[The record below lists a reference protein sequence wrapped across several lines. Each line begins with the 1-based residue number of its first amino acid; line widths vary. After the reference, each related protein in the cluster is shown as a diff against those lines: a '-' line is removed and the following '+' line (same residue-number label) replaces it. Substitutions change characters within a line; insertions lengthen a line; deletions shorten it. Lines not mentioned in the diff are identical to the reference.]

1 MRKSSARPRQFLNR
15 RGAKR
20 LALLVPLLALAAA
33 ATRAEDPATRSPA
46 VETTHAES
54 AEAAESESHAENA
67 ESAEPADAGWTP
79 LLLQVGWPSEDFDES
94 SLKDVYG
101 LSLGLF
107 TAAADDV
114 VGAQLSLGLPAA
126 RGTVWGVQAGLFG
139 AISERRANGVQV
151 GGVFAGSERGSGI
164 CAAGLLAVDE
174 RLDGVCIGG
183 LMAGADRLEGVALAG
198 LLASAS
204 TGHGVVA
211 ALGFTSTGNAL
222 ALANAP
228 SEPFTGIQLA
238 GIGNF
243 GMDVRGVQLAPFFNV
258 AEKLQGAQIGFINRA
273 WDGWGVQIGLF
284 NLFGSDDDKTFF
296 PIVNARF

>member
-1 MRKSSARPRQFLNR
+1 M
-15 RGAKR
+15 KR
-20 LALLVPLLALAAA
+20 LALLLPLFALAPLVAA
-33 ATRAEDPATRSPA
+33 RAEDPATRSSA
-46 VETTHAES
+46 ADETHAES
-54 AEAAESESHAENA
+54 AEVAEAESHAENA
-67 ESAEPADAGWTP
+67 ESAETADAGWTP
-79 LLLQVGWPSEDFDES
+79 LLLQVGWPSGDFDES

-107 TAAADDV
+107 TAAADNV

-228 SEPFTGIQLA
+228 SEPFTGIQIA

-243 GMDVRGVQLAPFFNV
+243 GTDVRGVQLAPFFNV
-258 AEKLQGAQIGFINRA
+258 AEKLQGVQIGFINRA

>member
-1 MRKSSARPRQFLNR
+1 MKQHM
-15 RGAKR
+15 KH
-20 LALLVPLLALAAA
+20 LALLLPLLALAAA
-33 ATRAEDPATRSPA
+33 PARAEDPATRSPA
-46 VETTHAES
+46 ADETHAES
-54 AEAAESESHAENA
+54 AEVAEAESHAEIA
-67 ESAEPADAGWTP
+67 ESAEPTDAGWTP
-79 LLLQVGWPSEDFDES
+79 LLLQVGGPDGDLEEYIRAQD
-94 SLKDVYG
+94 LKDVYG

-198 LLASAS
+198 LLASAG
-204 TGHGVVA
+204 TGHGIVA

-258 AEKLQGAQIGFINRA
+258 AKKLQGVQIGFINRA

>member
-1 MRKSSARPRQFLNR
+1 M
-15 RGAKR
+15 KR
-20 LALLVPLLALAAA
+20 TILLLSLFALAPLVAA
-33 ATRAEDPATRSPA
+33 RAEDPATRSPA
-46 VETTHAES
+46 ADETHAES
-54 AEAAESESHAENA
+54 AEVAESESRAENA
-67 ESAEPADAGWTP
+67 ESAETADAGWTP
-79 LLLQVGWPSEDFDES
+79 LLLQVGWPDEDFDES
-94 SLKDVYG
+94 TLKDVYG

-107 TAAADDV
+107 TAAADNV

-228 SEPFTGIQLA
+228 SEPFTGLQLA

-243 GMDVRGVQLAPFFNV
+243 GTDVRGVQLAPVFNV
-258 AEKLQGAQIGFINRA
+258 ANELHGVQIGFVNRA
-273 WDGWGVQIGLF
+273 FGVCGVQIGLF
-284 NLFGSDDDKTFF
+284 NLFGRDDDEFLF
-296 PIVNARF
+296 PVVNARF

>member
-1 MRKSSARPRQFLNR
+1 M
-15 RGAKR
+15 KR
-20 LALLVPLLALAAA
+20 TILLLSLFALAPLVAA
-33 ATRAEDPATRSPA
+33 RAEDPATRSPA
-46 VETTHAES
+46 ADETHAES
-54 AEAAESESHAENA
+54 AEVAEAESRAENA
-67 ESAEPADAGWTP
+67 ESAETADAGWTP
-79 LLLQVGWPSEDFDES
+79 LLLQVGWPSGDFDES

-198 LLASAS
+198 LLASAG
-204 TGHGVVA
+204 TGHGIVA

-228 SEPFTGIQLA
+228 SEPFTGIQIA

-243 GMDVRGVQLAPFFNV
+243 GMDVRGVQLAPIFNV
-258 AEKLQGAQIGFINRA
+258 ANELHGVQIGFVNRA
-273 WDGWGVQIGLF
+273 FSGCGVQIGLF
-284 NLFGSDDDKTFF
+284 NLFGRDDDEFLF
-296 PIVNARF
+296 PVVNARF